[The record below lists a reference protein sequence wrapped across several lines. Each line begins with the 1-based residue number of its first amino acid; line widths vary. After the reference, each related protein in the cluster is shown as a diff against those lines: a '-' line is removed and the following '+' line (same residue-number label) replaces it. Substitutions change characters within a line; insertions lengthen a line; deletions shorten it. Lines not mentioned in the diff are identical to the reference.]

1 MTEMK
6 LKNNH
11 ILDKIDKVV
20 SLDLMLENDI
30 ISIQAISGKDLENID
45 ISIHKMRKS
54 LKSISAIL
62 FLYEFQIDQSQY
74 LSWKSRIKS
83 LSKQYAFVREYYIHL
98 QTFNKVEDKLRDID
112 KSDLVELRKQFESKY
127 NKIVQRVIF
136 NEKVIRK
143 GKEAILEIWEE
154 IQNLHI
160 NSELIL
166 LKKRLIKSYQKSH
179 KLFRKLNLNSSTEE
193 FHEFRKSCKRFYLQH
208 VVFNRLGFEKTSK
221 QNKKIYKLTEYL
233 GKEHDLNLLFEYLN
247 VHFTELSQISQSF
260 YIQKTRTLRKN
271 NLNLFPKINY

>member
-30 ISIQAISGKDLENID
+30 ISIHSISGKDLQNID
-45 ISIHKMRKS
+45 KSIHMMRKS

-74 LSWKSRIKS
+74 LSWKSKIKS
-83 LSKQYAFVREYYIHL
+83 ISKQYALVREYFIHL
-98 QTFNKVEDKLRDID
+98 KTFNQVENKLRDVD
-112 KSDLVELRKQFESKY
+112 RSNLVELRKQFESKY
-127 NKIVQRVIF
+127 NQIVHRVIV
-136 NEKVIRK
+136 NEETVRK
-143 GKEAILEIWEE
+143 GKEAIIKIWEE
-154 IQNLHI
+154 IQNQHI

-166 LKKRLIKSYQKSH
+166 LKRRLSKSYQKSH
-179 KLFRKLNLNSSTEE
+179 KLFKKLNLNSSTEE

-208 VVFNRLGFEKTSK
+208 IVFNRLGFEKTSK
-221 QNKKIYKLTEYL
+221 QNKKVYQLTEYL
-233 GKEHDLNLLFEYLN
+233 GKEHDLNLLFEYLG
-247 VHFTELSQISQSF
+247 VHFTELSQILQSF
-260 YIQKTRTLRKN
+260 FIQKIRKLRRN
-271 NLNLFPKINY
+271 NMNLYSKINY

>member
-30 ISIQAISGKDLENID
+30 ISIHSISGKDLQNID
-45 ISIHKMRKS
+45 KSIHMMRKS

-74 LSWKSRIKS
+74 LSWKYKIKS
-83 LSKQYAFVREYYIHL
+83 LSKQYALVREYFIHL
-98 QTFNKVEDKLRDID
+98 KTFNQVENKLRDVD
-112 KSDLVELRKQFESKY
+112 RSNLVELRKQFESKY
-127 NKIVQRVIF
+127 NQIVHRVIV
-136 NEKVIRK
+136 NEETVRK
-143 GKEAILEIWEE
+143 GKEAIIKIWEE
-154 IQNLHI
+154 IQNQHI

-166 LKKRLIKSYQKSH
+166 LKRRLSKSYQKSH
-179 KLFRKLNLNSSTEE
+179 KLFKKLNLNSSTEE

-208 VVFNRLGFEKTSK
+208 IVFNRLGFEKTSK
-221 QNKKIYKLTEYL
+221 QNKKVYQLTEYL
-233 GKEHDLNLLFEYLN
+233 GKEHDLNLLFEYLG
-247 VHFTELSQISQSF
+247 VHFTELSQILQSF
-260 YIQKTRTLRKN
+260 FIQKIRKLRRN
-271 NLNLFPKINY
+271 NMNLYSKINY